1 VIRNAKSGFRK
12 ASQRWSGA
20 DQVSLTQPNAE
31 KTQKSVLQ
39 MCQDGL
45 ASVGWGIA
53 ALAYMVIF
61 ALALPAIK
69 LGLFHFLSW
78 KAYKENGLATG
89 FVVFALSCLVIDI
102 GLIWGAVLVAQGK
115 LRVW

>member
-1 VIRNAKSGFRK
+1 VIRNAKSGFRD
-12 ASQRWSGA
+12 ASRRWSGTDQSPQIERRA
-20 DQVSLTQPNAE
+20 DKP
-31 KTQKSVLQ
+31 KKSIARALR
-39 MCQDGL
+39 DGIEN
-45 ASVGWGIA
+45 VGAGVFLIA
-53 ALAYMVIF
+53 LMVVYG
-61 ALALPAIK
+61 LALPAIK

-89 FVVFALSCLVIDI
+89 FAVFALSCLVIDI